1 MSSSTNKLTIE
12 RNQRLLLELASKPG
26 NDVCADCKSRNPRW
40 ASHNLGIFIW
50 YFAFVYNG
58 SWHVLTF
65 SECRMCKHPSQDR
78 DPHKQSVSRRF
89 KSLTLDSWT
98 KDQVDKMREIGNVK
112 SNAIYNPNEVRNPPP
127 TVLDDPT
134 RDNDLEQYIRS
145 KYEYR
150 RFLDKKALATSRL
163 GPSRSASS
171 VPIATAAPPTQ
182 PTRPSTQPRV
192 DSMPA
197 TATDIAADMF
207 STTKAHLQPRPT
219 MQPPITQS
227 QPTRSISQPAISQNP
242 LVQSAPAKRPEGVWA
257 DLVSLQGPSS
267 NASLPL
273 QYQASNPTFSGMT
286 AGNTM
291 PMGLPGASVNMTAS
305 GLPLR
310 TSSLN
315 PFSQS
320 SFATGFNQT
329 NQSFL
334 PQMPQMQPQPT
345 SVPFH
350 QPTPLPSSP
359 MPPQFQ
365 PQFVSSSP
373 NPQYLAPSPSAQ
385 LMPSPSPQ
393 LQPTMPNPSFQPAFG
408 NSPANGFAPGYMTPS
423 PQPMMAA
430 MPGQTQ
436 MSGMGMQ
443 PMGTF
448 NPGMMQ
454 PQQQPMT
461 MNGQYGQGQYMQGGF
476 PGQAGTQQWGP
487 L

>member
-1 MSSSTNKLTIE
+1 MIRRGTMILSSTSDVYCIASSFPKSFLSSLLT
-12 RNQRLLLELASKPG
+12 A
-26 NDVCADCKSRNPRW
+26 
-40 ASHNLGIFIW
+40 
-50 YFAFVYNG
+50 
-58 SWHVLTF
+58 
-65 SECRMCKHPSQDR
+65 
-78 DPHKQSVSRRF
+78 
-89 KSLTLDSWT
+89 
-98 KDQVDKMREIGNVK
+98 
-112 SNAIYNPNEVRNPPP
+112 
-127 TVLDDPT
+127 
-134 RDNDLEQYIRS
+134 

-273 QYQASNPTFSGMT
+273 QYQAGNPTFSGMT

-320 SFATGFNQT
+320 SFATGVLHIQINTHFDLMTLSTGFNQT